1 MNRGTIRSKVRRS
14 YILTLIVGVLLTAC
28 ASSEKQDN
36 IDADVVIYGGTSA
49 AISTAVQL
57 VRMDKS
63 VLIVC
68 PDKHIGGLSA
78 SGLGFT
84 DLGNKSVIGGISKEF
99 YQEVYK
105 HYQNDKAWRWQPKD
119 EYGNVGQ
126 GTTAIDDEYK
136 TMWTFEPHVAEQIF
150 EKFVKEHDIK
160 VLRDKWLD
168 RENGVKTSN
177 GKITSITLLEGTT
190 YKAKIFV
197 DATYEGDL
205 MAAAGVGYHVGREA
219 NSVYGEE
226 WNGVQKGK
234 YHHSHNFQQL
244 NISPYMIPGDSTSG
258 VLPRISTE
266 DPGENGEGDHRVQ
279 AYNYRLCTTN
289 AEGNVVP
296 FEKPENYDPA
306 QYELLRRVFR
316 GGRHAMFGGGKIPN
330 KKRDVNN
337 VGPFSSDNIGMNYEY
352 PEASYEKRKLILEE
366 HTKYHKGLLWFWG
379 NDESVP
385 KELREDF
392 KKWGLAKD
400 EFVDNGHWPYQI
412 YVREARRMLGEFV
425 MTENEILGKNKVD
438 KPIGMGSYTMDSH
451 NTQRYIT
458 KGGFVQNEGDLGVE
472 PPGPY
477 QIHLGTIMPKK
488 EECKNLL
495 VPAAVSSSHI
505 AFGSIRME
513 PVFMILG
520 QSAGTLA
527 AMALDADISLY
538 DVPFEA
544 LDRQLR
550 KDGQILEYK
559 APENTEK

>member
-1 MNRGTIRSKVRRS
+1 MKKLKKLF
-14 YILTLIVGVLLTAC
+14 ILTTTVILVLFQFGC
-28 ASSEKQDN
+28 SNASEASDF
-36 IDADVVIYGGTSA
+36 DADVVIYGGTSA
-49 AISTAVQL
+49 AIATAVQL
-57 VRMDKS
+57 ARMDKS

-68 PDKHIGGLSA
+68 PEKHIGGLSA

-84 DLGNKSVIGGISKEF
+84 DLGNKEVIGGISKEF
-99 YQEVYK
+99 YREIYK
-105 HYQNDKAWRWQPKD
+105 HYRDEEAWGWQARNDYD
-119 EYGNVGQ
+119 NVGQ
-126 GTTAIDDEYK
+126 GTTAIDDENK

-150 EKFVKEHDIK
+150 EKFVKDHSINI
-160 VLRDKWLD
+160 LRDKWLD
-168 RENGVKTSN
+168 RKNGVSVTDGN
-177 GKITSITLLEGTT
+177 ITSITMLDGTT

-205 MAAAGVGYHVGREA
+205 MAAAGINYHVGREA
-219 NSVYGEE
+219 NSVYSEQ
-226 WNGVQKGK
+226 WNGVQKGE

-244 NISPYMIPGDSTSG
+244 NISPYVIPGDSTSG

-266 DPGENGEGDHRVQ
+266 DPGENGSGDHRVQ

-289 AEGNVVP
+289 AKGNVVP

-316 GGRHAMFGGGKIPN
+316 GGRDAMFGGGEIPN
-330 KKRDVNN
+330 MKRDVNN

-352 PEASYEKRKLILEE
+352 PEASFEKRKEILDE
-366 HTKYHKGLLWFWG
+366 HIAYHKGLLWFWG

-385 KELREDF
+385 EKSRENI

-400 EFVDNGHWPYQI
+400 EFADNHNWPYQI
-412 YVREARRMLGEFV
+412 YVREARRMIGDFV
-425 MTENEILGKNKVD
+425 MSENEILGKKKVD

-458 KGGFVQNEGDLGVE
+458 KEGYVQNEGDLGVE

-477 QIHLGTIMPKK
+477 QIHLGIIMPKK

-527 AMALDADISLY
+527 AMALDEDKSLY
-538 DVPFEA
+538 DIPFEA
-544 LDRQLR
+544 LDKQLR
-550 KDGQILEYK
+550 KDGQILEYRPQLEVPK
-559 APENTEK
+559 E